1 MTALGAVRRALV
13 CTVACGLLLFALG
26 GCMTVTGLHRPRTP
40 SDESLGLASPFPSLP
55 AVVLDPV
62 PDGYDPSADAADD
75 IAQALAAARKDGRP
89 VLVDFGAAWC
99 TDCRAMSALVRTPG
113 VHQVLARNYH
123 TVTVDV
129 GHFDHN
135 MALAERYVEL
145 ENSGIPALVE
155 LAPDGRLLQGDDQGR
170 FSNARTLSADQLADT
185 LIDWLY
191 PEPQGSD

>member
-1 MTALGAVRRALV
+1 M
-13 CTVACGLLLFALG
+13 
-26 GCMTVTGLHRPRTP
+26 
-40 SDESLGLASPFPSLP
+40 
-55 AVVLDPV
+55 
-62 PDGYDPSADAADD
+62 
-75 IAQALAAARKDGRP
+75 
-89 VLVDFGAAWC
+89 LVDFGAAWC

>member
-13 CTVACGLLLFALG
+13 CAVACGLLLFALG